1 MSVRE
6 ILAPQRFA
14 GIEVTQLEH
23 AFTAMPW
30 GFSFQLA
37 PTHEETR
44 CLASFD
50 ARIHDPAK
58 VRAFVDAYKRLL
70 ADLCG
75 EPGRPLRSLLPAPPG
90 RFSRLLRRA
99 PSL

>member
-37 PTHEETR
+37 THPETR

-58 VRAFVDAYKRLL
+58 VRAFVDAYKRLPPTSWR
-70 ADLCG
+70 
-75 EPGRPLRSLLPAPPG
+75 ELLPAPPG